1 MLVDRAALD
10 AYIQANSDAFV
21 DELCDLV
28 RLPSISTQANPGVQ
42 ACAEALLGSMARSGL
57 EGRLLPTAGQPVVFG
72 QRLVNERLPTVLV
85 YGHYDVQPVDPLD
98 AWQTP
103 PFEPV
108 VRDGRLYGRGS
119 SDNKGQHLAQLL
131 ALRSLLAVRG
141 ELPLNVKVILEGEE
155 ENGSPHLAACVE
167 EHREL
172 LAADLAYT
180 SDGPV
185 HESGRPIVVLGVR
198 GMLSVELRA
207 RGANRDV
214 HSGNRGGVVPYP
226 AWDLVQLL
234 ASLRRPDG
242 RVAIDG
248 FYDAVRPPT
257 DAERDAIARLPLDLD
272 AHLREYGIEGLPS
285 PDEWGYYER
294 LMLQPT
300 LNIAGLHSGY
310 TGEGIKT
317 IVPHHA
323 VAKLDMRL
331 VPDQTPD
338 AIFDLLAR
346 HVRARAPQVEL
357 VRLGD
362 MRPSRTPIDNPYT
375 QTVLAA
381 LREATGEEPYL
392 VPSLGGSLP
401 DYVFTQ
407 ILGVP
412 SLLVPYANPDQNNHA
427 PNENLE
433 LARFLM
439 GIRTCATVLQ
449 RVAELGRGAQ
459 ASSPQ

>member
-1 MLVDRAALD
+1 MPVDRATF
-10 AYIQANSDAFV
+10 DAFLLANQQRFV
-21 DELCDLV
+21 EELADLV
-28 RLPSISTQANPGVQ
+28 RLPSISTQGNPGVQ
-42 ACAEALLGSMARSGL
+42 ACAQQLLDTMQRSGL
-57 EGRLLPTAGQPVVFG
+57 EAQLLATPGQPVVFG
-72 QRLVNERLPTVLV
+72 QRLADPRRPTVLI

-98 AWQTP
+98 AWESP
-103 PFEPV
+103 PFEPA
-108 VRDGRLYGRGS
+108 VRGGRLFGRGS

-131 ALRSLLAVRG
+131 ALRALLALGG

-155 ENGSPHLAACVE
+155 ENGSPHLAGFVQY
-167 EHREL
+167 HREL
-172 LAADLAYT
+172 LAADVAYT

-185 HESGRPIVVLGVR
+185 HESGRALVVLGVR

-226 AWDLVQLL
+226 AWELVHLL

-248 FYDAVRPPT
+248 FYDSVRPAT
-257 DAERDAIARLPLDLD
+257 AAEREAIGRLPLDLD
-272 AHLREYGIEGLPS
+272 AHLREYGIDRLPP
-285 PDEWGYYER
+285 PDDWSYYER

-300 LNIAGLHSGY
+300 LNIAGLQAGY
-310 TGEGIKT
+310 TGAGIKT
-317 IVPHHA
+317 IIPHQA
-323 VAKLDMRL
+323 IAKLDLRL

-338 AIFDLLAR
+338 DVFRLLER
-346 HVRARAPQVEL
+346 HVRALAPGIEL

-362 MRPSRTPIDNPYT
+362 MQPSRTPIDNPYT

-381 LREATGEEPYL
+381 VREATGEEPYV

-401 DYVFTQ
+401 DYVFTR
-407 ILGVP
+407 ILGIP

-427 PNENLE
+427 PNENFE
-433 LARFLM
+433 LARFIG

-449 RVAELGRGAQ
+449 RIAAT
-459 ASSPQ
+459 SP